1 MSTQLILFFTTA
13 IVMIC
18 TPGPDIIYVSTRGV
32 AQGRRVAL
40 LSTLGVCLGY
50 VIHTL
55 FAVLGLSALLQAS
68 STAFE
73 VVRYAGAAYLI
84 YLGIKTLT
92 SKRPFLE
99 TSSVQNPARGRTHRI
114 VLQGV
119 LTSVLNP
126 KGILFFMAFLPQFI
140 STGWIAIPIQMILLG
155 LTFTLLC
162 FIIYGL
168 IGAFTGTV
176 GNRLIQR
183 PKISS
188 FMKWFSGSVLVALGI
203 RMAIPERR

>member
-1 MSTQLILFFTTA
+1 
-13 IVMIC
+13 MIC
-18 TPGPDIIYVSTRGV
+18 TLGPDIIYVSTRGV
-32 AQGRRVAL
+32 AQGRKVAL
-40 LSTLGVCLGY
+40 LSTLGVCFGY

-73 VVRYAGAAYLI
+73 VVRYAGAGYLI

-92 SKRPFLE
+92 SKRFFLE
-99 TSSVQNPARGRTHRI
+99 TAAASNSADGKTHRI

-126 KGILFFMAFLPQFI
+126 KGILFFMAFLPQFV
-140 STGWIAIPIQMILLG
+140 STGTVAIPVQMVLLG

-168 IGAFTGTV
+168 IGTFTGTV
-176 GNRLIQR
+176 GNRLIQQSR
-183 PKISS
+183 IAG
-188 FMKWFSGSVLVALGI
+188 FMKWFSGSVLVGLGV
-203 RMAIPERR
+203 RMALPERR